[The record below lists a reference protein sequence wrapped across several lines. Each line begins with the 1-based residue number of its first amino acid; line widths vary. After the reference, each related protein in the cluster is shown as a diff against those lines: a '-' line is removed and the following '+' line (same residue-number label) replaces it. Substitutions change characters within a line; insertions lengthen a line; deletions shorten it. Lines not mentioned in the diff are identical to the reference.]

1 MGTGEGNFSSEGG
14 RCWASPPL
22 SASTHDS
29 TNPPTER
36 GHRAKMLRGSD
47 RVTDSDSVSYVVLG
61 AESEELHAIHSD
73 PLWSETER
81 KLPIKW
87 RGEKLLPFA
96 MKYDPFQLT

>member
-22 SASTHDS
+22 SASTHDG

-47 RVTDSDSVSYVVLG
+47 RVTDSDSVSHVILG
-61 AESEELHAIHSD
+61 AELEELHAIYGD
-73 PLWSETER
+73 PFGSETER
-81 KLPIKW
+81 KLSIKW
-87 RGEKLLPFA
+87 RGEKVYANRFRLP
-96 MKYDPFQLT
+96 